1 MAIGLDFGEYI
12 VAFLSLDNVWA
23 VSSAYSGALH
33 ASLDLIN
40 LCIILASLGL
50 ATR

>member
-1 MAIGLDFGEYI
+1 MEIGLDFDKYI
-12 VAFLSLDNVWA
+12 VVFLSLDNVWA
-23 VSSAYSGALH
+23 VSFAYSGALH
-33 ASLDLIN
+33 ASLALTN